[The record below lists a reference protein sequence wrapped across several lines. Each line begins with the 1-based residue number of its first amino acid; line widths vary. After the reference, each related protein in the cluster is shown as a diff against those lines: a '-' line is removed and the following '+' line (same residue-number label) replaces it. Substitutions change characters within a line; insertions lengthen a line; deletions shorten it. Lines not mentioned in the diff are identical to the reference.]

1 MESKQP
7 QTSNIKEQLIKY
19 LTFLLNNN
27 QCVSFLKTN
36 ENFQK
41 IIKNELLIL
50 NHFLS
55 TKKRNKD
62 PLYELV
68 DKYNGHCLKN
78 KLDLKDELTIKNEDE
93 MVDYANYLKVY
104 VKNILQFDIDAAI
117 TNPEN
122 FQKVK
127 IEVKSPIGADNNGT
141 NTEWEAAFQNNYQNI
156 NPLVLREAQ
165 DRIRKKLK
173 NDEIFIYKSKPKIV
187 KVLKTVYGSLA
198 LVFTFALF
206 FLAIVW
212 FMIANRPTG
221 IVSTSGQ
228 NILFGYWNPVFLI
241 IFSFIFAYFGI
252 INISPY
258 ITAKRNKT
266 KPSENGIYTV
276 IPIYIGFSMVFSMLF
291 SLFMMWPVIGGR
303 AKTIFQYISSYGAN
317 YDDFTK
323 VCVVLMSVAIG
334 LMLTLSLLLL
344 ITGIILIV
352 KKPQQDENKIKKLL
366 YDEIN
371 IVANE
376 ANSSLE
382 KPIDLTPDKP
392 TSTEQRN

>member
-1 MESKQP
+1 MKSKQP

-19 LTFLLNNN
+19 LTFLLGNN
-27 QCVSFLKTN
+27 QCVNFLKTDK
-36 ENFQK
+36 NFQK
-41 IIKNELLIL
+41 IIKTELLIL

-55 TKKRNKD
+55 TKKKD
-62 PLYELV
+62 KDSLYELV

-78 KLDLKDELTIKNEDE
+78 KLDLKDKLTFENEDE

-117 TNPEN
+117 TDPKK
-122 FQKVK
+122 FQNVK
-127 IEVKSPIGADNNGT
+127 IEAETPLGANNSA
-141 NTEWEAAFQNNYQNI
+141 NTEWETAFQNNYQNI

-187 KVLKTVYGSLA
+187 KVLKIVYGSLA
-198 LVFTFALF
+198 LIFTFTLF

-212 FMIANRPTG
+212 FMIANKATG
-221 IVSTSGQ
+221 IISSSGQ

-258 ITAKRNKT
+258 IIAKRNKT

-276 IPIYIGFSMVFSMLF
+276 IPIYIGFSMIFSVLF
-291 SLFMMWPVIGGR
+291 SLFIMWPVIGGG
-303 AKTIFQYISSYGAN
+303 AKTIFQYISSYGVN

-323 VCVVLMSVAIG
+323 NCVVLMSVAIG
-334 LMLTLSLLLL
+334 LMLTLGLFLV
-344 ITGIILIV
+344 ITGIILIA

-366 YDEIN
+366 YEEIN
-371 IVANE
+371 AAASE
-376 ANSSLE
+376 ANSPSD
-382 KPIDLTPDKP
+382 KPINLTPDKP
-392 TSTEQRN
+392 TSTEPRN